1 MMWVC
6 LQIKPRK
13 FNGLSSPI
21 KTQSAHMSDMK
32 SYEVKGNTDH
42 DQSIPENNKSF
53 DQGIFMFF
61 LAMKQS

>member
-1 MMWVC
+1 MDRLVV
-6 LQIKPRK
+6 
-13 FNGLSSPI
+13 
-21 KTQSAHMSDMK
+21 SDMK

-53 DQGIFMFF
+53 DQGTFMFF